1 MVNNYYKAGPGTS
14 NKTRV
19 TQVSVSDANNGGDN
33 PFPGY
38 ASRYYISGNYVT
50 AAGSK
55 AANYDWQGVIYDNG
69 LSEKNGDKYI
79 PDAAHRYGDPSVI
92 NYENIGGTDC
102 VKLKLDS
109 PIECGDV
116 TTHSAETAYEKL
128 LAYCGASLYRD
139 DVDVRNMDEARNGTT
154 TYNGDVALVKDG
166 VTYKTSNTKGIL
178 DFINDP
184 TSSTVEPKTASFPEL
199 NGEKRPA
206 GFDSDEDG
214 IPDEWETANG
224 LNPNDKSDANLFT
237 LDPKG
242 WYSNIEV
249 YINSLVEHII
259 KAQNADAISA
269 VDEYFPSFTSTG
281 ITAPTVNSDVAKIE
295 YFTLDGRKVS
305 EPATGVNIRKI
316 TYSNGKVTADKVIK
330 N

>member
-1 MVNNYYKAGPGTS
+1 MW
-14 NKTRV
+14 R
-19 TQVSVSDANNGGDN
+19 
-33 PFPGY
+33 
-38 ASRYYISGNYVT
+38 
-50 AAGSK
+50 
-55 AANYDWQGVIYDNG
+55 
-69 LSEKNGDKYI
+69 
-79 PDAAHRYGDPSVI
+79 
-92 NYENIGGTDC
+92 
-102 VKLKLDS
+102 
-109 PIECGDV
+109 
-116 TTHSAETAYEKL
+116 
-128 LAYCGASLYRD
+128 RD
-139 DVDVRNMDEARNGTT
+139 DALCRNGIRE
-154 TYNGDVALVKDG
+154 VARLLRRKSLSRRRRRAQYGRGAQWHDNVQRRCCIG
-166 VTYKTSNTKGIL
+166 ERRCYKTSKTKGIL

-199 NGEKRPA
+199 NGEKRPT